1 MEPSFMEYISEQLIG
16 GYDVDI
22 SDGLCISQRE

>member
-16 GYDVDI
+16 GYDDI
-22 SDGLCISQRE
+22 SDGLRISQRE